1 MCFICEKLHVVL
13 GIVIEEGLKN
23 LEIIS
28 ILLSMVASWI
38 DNSVFT
44 SSLRGLSIFSAFA
57 DYNAVMILGQP
68 TRPVRSA
75 DAFVRNQHI
84 FNSCSQVCSN
94 SSFAYSAFR

>member
-1 MCFICEKLHVVL
+1 M
-13 GIVIEEGLKN
+13 IEEGLKI

-28 ILLSMVASWI
+28 ILLNRVASWI

-75 DAFVRNQHI
+75 GAFVRNQRI

-94 SSFAYSAFR
+94 SGFASLAFR